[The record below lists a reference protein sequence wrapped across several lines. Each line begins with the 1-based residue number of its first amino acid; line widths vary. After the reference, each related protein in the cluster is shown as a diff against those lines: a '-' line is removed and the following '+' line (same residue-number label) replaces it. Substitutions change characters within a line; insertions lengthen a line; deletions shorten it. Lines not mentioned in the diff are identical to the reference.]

1 MLKEAGY
8 SLILGDTNN
17 RHEEQLRYL
26 SVFRSKQ
33 VDGFL
38 LFITPGD
45 DNEAASLVKAK
56 KPVVFVGRNPVDM
69 KADIVSGD
77 NTKGTR
83 LAVQHLISKGH
94 RRIGLVNGERGLSTS
109 TERLNGWKGVC
120 ERLNLRRRK
129 N

>member
-1 MLKEAGY
+1 MCRRPCAELDYTINDLARSLQTRKTQTIGMLIPDITNPFYARVVRGVEGVLKEAGY

-45 DNEAASLVKAK
+45 DNEAALI
-56 KPVVFVGRNPVDM
+56 GQGEETRC
-69 KADIVSGD
+69 IR
-77 NTKGTR
+77 GT
-83 LAVQHLISKGH
+83 QS
-94 RRIGLVNGERGLSTS
+94 RGY
-109 TERLNGWKGVC
+109 EGGYRFG
-120 ERLNLRRRK
+120 
-129 N
+129 